1 MGVAEAE
8 SVTSRAVLLRTSIA
22 SAPPRTSTGARA
34 FGTLYGEYND
44 LYDVYD
50 GDDHEEDE
58 EDDGYT
64 GKGQIKCWNCG
75 GVGHKSDVCP
85 SAWTNDGED
94 EGQYGNVVLPGM

>member
-1 MGVAEAE
+1 MGHVICYLAAAE
-8 SVTSRAVLLRTSIA
+8 SL
-22 SAPPRTSTGARA
+22 PPRTSTGARA

-64 GKGQIKCWNCG
+64 GKGQIQCWACG
-75 GVGHKSDVCP
+75 GESTRAT
-85 SAWTNDGED
+85 SA
-94 EGQYGNVVLPGM
+94 

>member
-8 SVTSRAVLLRTSIA
+8 SVTSRAVLSRTSIA

-64 GKGQIKCWNCG
+64 GKGQIQCWACG
-75 GVGHKSDVCP
+75 GESTRAT
-85 SAWTNDGED
+85 SA
-94 EGQYGNVVLPGM
+94 